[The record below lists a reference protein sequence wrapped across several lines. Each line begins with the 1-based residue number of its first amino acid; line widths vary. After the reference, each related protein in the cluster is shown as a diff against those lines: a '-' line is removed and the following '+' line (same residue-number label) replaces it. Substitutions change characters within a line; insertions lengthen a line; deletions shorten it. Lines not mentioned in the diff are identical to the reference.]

1 MLLIDF
7 REMKIMS
14 EKFNVHI
21 QVLTAQKLA
30 TIMSVLDGEAKLVS
44 VEQIDEKAKRKVPL
58 IRHRV
63 NGERGID
70 IALETC
76 KGGGETTTKDV
87 EKIFVEKGLNKVSA
101 APRLSQLVSEG
112 KLVQIRR
119 GVYKIAPKSVK

>member
-1 MLLIDF
+1 
-7 REMKIMS
+7 MS

-30 TIMSVLDGEAKLVS
+30 TIMSVLAGEAKLVS

-76 KGGGETTTKDV
+76 KGGGETTTKDI
-87 EKIFVEKGLNKVSA
+87 EKAFIAKGLNTISA
-101 APRLSQLVSEG
+101 PPRISQLVRLGRLS
-112 KLVQIRR
+112 LIRK
-119 GVYKIAPKSVK
+119 GVYKINPKSTSK